1 MIFLTAWLT
10 GLLSSLHCV
19 GMCGPIALATP
30 TIGQSKREKWFG
42 KLVYNVGRI
51 FTYSV
56 LGAVFGLFGAGL
68 KIAGWQQGV
77 SITVGILMLIVAVLN
92 SSWIEQYAASGITKF
107 TSRNIGVLFQRK
119 TYTALWLIGV
129 LNGLLPCGFVY
140 LALLGAI
147 STQSFFQGVFFM
159 ALFGLGTLPLMYAVS
174 LFGVFMST
182 SLRTKT
188 RKLMPYF
195 MFALGIVFIL
205 RGLNLGVSYL
215 SPKIETPNQVSSV
228 CGDSS
233 HFQTK

>member
-1 MIFLTAWLT
+1 MIFFTAWLT

-30 TIGQSKREKWFG
+30 TVGQSNTQKWFG
-42 KLVYNVGRI
+42 KLIYNLGRV
-51 FTYSV
+51 FTYSA

-77 SITVGILMLIVAVLN
+77 SISVGVLMIIIAVVN
-92 SSWIEQYAASGITKF
+92 SSWIEQYMASGITKF

-119 TYTALWLIGV
+119 TYKALWLIGV

-147 STQSFFQGVFFM
+147 STQSIFQGVLFM
-159 ALFGLGTLPLMYAVS
+159 ALFGLGTIPLMYVVS
-174 LFGVFMST
+174 LFGAFMNGT
-182 SLRTKT
+182 VRNKT

-195 MFALGIVFIL
+195 MVVLGLVFIV
-205 RGLNLGVSYL
+205 RGLNLGIPYL
-215 SPKIETPNQVSSV
+215 SPRINTPNQVSSV

>member
-30 TIGQSKREKWFG
+30 TIGQSNTQKWVG
-42 KLVYNVGRI
+42 KLIYNLGRV
-51 FTYSV
+51 FTYSA

-77 SITVGILMLIVAVLN
+77 SITVGVLMMIVAVVN
-92 SSWIEQYAASGITKF
+92 SSWIEQYIASGITKF

-147 STQSFFQGVFFM
+147 STQNVFEGVLFM
-159 ALFGLGTLPLMYAVS
+159 MLFGLGTLPLMYLVS
-174 LFGVFMST
+174 IFGAFMNSKV
-182 SLRTKT
+182 RNQT

-195 MFALGIVFIL
+195 MFVLGLVFIV
-205 RGLNLGVSYL
+205 RGLNLGIPYL
-215 SPKIETPNQVSSV
+215 SPQIETPNQVSAV

-233 HFQTK
+233 HFQNK